1 MGATASKT
9 IFDHIEKRA
18 RKAGIKEGIKEGTAL
33 SEQKIDEV
41 NRKLQ
46 EVNRKSVFALI
57 QLGQTDEKIVES
69 LDLPLDFVQAL
80 RQELA
85 AK

>member
-18 RKAGIKEGIKEGTAL
+18 RKAGIKEGKAL
-33 SEQKIDEV
+33 NEQKLEEAI
-41 NRKLQ
+41 
-46 EVNRKSVFALI
+46 RKSVSVLI
-57 QLGQTDEKIVES
+57 QLGLTDEKIVES